1 MKAYGYARVSTKKQD
16 LSIPAQIE
24 KIQLYCKLNDLE
36 LVEIFSER
44 ESAKD
49 TKHRPEFLR
58 MVELLKAGH
67 AQALVVAK
75 LDRFARNT
83 VEALT
88 LSDAL
93 DSLGISLHSINE
105 HIDTKSATGRFFFTL
120 LNALGEMER
129 GQIAERTAAVLQ
141 YKKAQGEKTGG
152 DVPFGYL
159 SENGKLKPEPE
170 EQKVSALIRF
180 FIEQGRSLYW
190 VAKKLNEL
198 GHRTK
203 RGGKWQATQVKR
215 VLSY

>member
-1 MKAYGYARVSTKKQD
+1 
-16 LSIPAQIE
+16 
-24 KIQLYCKLNDLE
+24 
-36 LVEIFSER
+36 
-44 ESAKD
+44 
-49 TKHRPEFLR
+49 